1 MVVLIF
7 LKVFLLLN
15 RWLLQ
20 KKHHYKGSIVFAEAP
35 NSNIMKINEQEN
47 AIQNRI
53 AIDSCTYLR

>member
-1 MVVLIF
+1 MAIA
-7 LKVFLLLN
+7 KAS
-15 RWLLQ
+15 LQ
-20 KKHHYKGSIVFAEAP
+20 RQNSFCEAP